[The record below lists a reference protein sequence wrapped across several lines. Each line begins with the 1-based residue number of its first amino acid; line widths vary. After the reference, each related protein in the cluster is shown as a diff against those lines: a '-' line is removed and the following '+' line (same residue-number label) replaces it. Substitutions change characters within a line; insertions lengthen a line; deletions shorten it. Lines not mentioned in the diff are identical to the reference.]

1 MPSAPSAPVIMW
13 FRQDLRLHDNPA
25 LLTAMRLGP
34 IIPIYILDDEHAAD
48 QRMGAA
54 SRCWLHRSLDALNQ
68 QLDGHLQLF
77 RGPADTLLE
86 QLVQHYDCRTV
97 TWNRCYEPWRINR
110 DRIIKEKLQGLGI
123 TVHSDNGSLL
133 WEPWQ
138 VLKRDQTP
146 YQIFTPF
153 YRHARDSVPVRSPL
167 PRPAEIALAAV
178 TPYSA
183 LKLADL
189 ELRPN
194 HPWADNVLHH
204 WQPGEAGAQQRWQTF
219 MEEELLGYGE
229 GRDLPAQ
236 PHVSRLSPAIHWG
249 EISVHQLWHD
259 AQAIGHEDAL
269 AFQRQLAWR
278 EFSVTQLFHH
288 PDMDRINLDR
298 RFNLFPWRD
307 DAEKLNRWQQGL
319 TGIPFVDAGMREL
332 WQTGTMHNRVR
343 MVVESFLVKN
353 LGIHWHHGAAWF
365 WDCLLDADLANN
377 SASWQWIAG
386 CGADAAPYFRIF
398 NPVTQ
403 GQKFDP
409 HGDYTR
415 HFVPE
420 LAKLPDRYLFCP
432 WQAPKSLLQECGITL
447 GETYPEPMVDLKV
460 SRQQALDAYA
470 HMRQAT

>member
-1 MPSAPSAPVIMW
+1 MPPASPSPIILW
-13 FRQDLRLHDNPA
+13 FRQDLRLGDNPA
-25 LLTAMRLGP
+25 LLTAQRLGP
-34 IIPIYILDDEHAAD
+34 IIPIYILDEDHAGD

-54 SRCWLHRSLDALNQ
+54 SRCWLHHSLDALNQ
-68 QLDGHLQLF
+68 QLDGRLQLF
-77 RGPADTLLE
+77 RGPADVILE
-86 QLVQHYDCRTV
+86 QLVQHFDCQAV
-97 TWNRCYEPWRINR
+97 TWNRCYEPWRIER
-110 DRIIKEKLQGLGI
+110 DGRIKEQLQGLGI
-123 TVHSDNGSLL
+123 TVHSDNGGLL

-138 VLKRDQTP
+138 VLKKDQTP
-146 YQIFTPF
+146 YKVFTPF
-153 YRHARDSVPVRSPL
+153 YRHARDTVPVRAPL
-167 PRPAEIALAAV
+167 PRPTERSLAEVA
-178 TPYSA
+178 PYS
-183 LKLADL
+183 DL
-189 ELRPN
+189 RLEELQLLPD
-194 HPWADNVLHH
+194 HPWAQQVLHD
-204 WQPGEAGAQQRWQTF
+204 WQPGEAGAHQRWQTF
-219 MEEELLGYGE
+219 IEEELLGYSD
-229 GRDLPAQ
+229 GRDFPAQ
-236 PHVSRLSPAIHWG
+236 AHVSRLSPAIHFG

-288 PDMDRINLDR
+288 PDMDRVNLDR
-298 RFNLFPWRD
+298 RFDLFPWGD
-307 DAEKLNRWQQGL
+307 DTEKLKHWQQGL

-343 MVVESFLVKN
+343 MVVGSFLVKN
-353 LGIHWHHGAAWF
+353 LGLHWHHGAEWF

-403 GQKFDP
+403 GEKFDP
-409 HGDYTR
+409 HGAYTR

-432 WQAPKSLLQECGITL
+432 WQAPASVLRECGITL
-447 GETYPEPMVDLKV
+447 GETYPEPMVDLKM

>member
-1 MPSAPSAPVIMW
+1 MPPASPSPIILW
-13 FRQDLRLHDNPA
+13 FRQDLRLGDNPA
-25 LLTAMRLGP
+25 LLTAQRLGP
-34 IIPIYILDDEHAAD
+34 IIPIYILDEDHAGD

-54 SRCWLHRSLDALNQ
+54 SRCWLHHSLDALNQ
-68 QLDGHLQLF
+68 QLDGRLQLF
-77 RGPADTLLE
+77 RGPADVILE
-86 QLVQHYDCRTV
+86 QLVQHSDCQAV
-97 TWNRCYEPWRINR
+97 TWNRCYEPWRIER
-110 DRIIKEKLQGLGI
+110 DGRIKEQLQGLGI
-123 TVHSDNGSLL
+123 TVHSDNGGLL

-138 VLKRDQTP
+138 VLKKDQTP
-146 YQIFTPF
+146 YKVFTPF
-153 YRHARDSVPVRSPL
+153 YRHARDTVPVRAPL
-167 PRPAEIALAAV
+167 PRPTERSLAEVA
-178 TPYSA
+178 PYS
-183 LKLADL
+183 DL
-189 ELRPN
+189 RLEELQLLPD
-194 HPWADNVLHH
+194 HPWAQQVLHD
-204 WQPGEAGAQQRWQTF
+204 WQPGEAGAHQRWQTF
-219 MEEELLGYGE
+219 IEEELLGYAD
-229 GRDLPAQ
+229 GRDFPAQ
-236 PHVSRLSPAIHWG
+236 AHVSRLSPAIHFG

-288 PDMDRINLDR
+288 PDMDRVNLDR
-298 RFNLFPWRD
+298 RFDVFPWHD
-307 DAEKLNRWQQGL
+307 DGDKLRRWQQGL
-319 TGIPFVDAGMREL
+319 TGIPLVDAGMREL

-343 MVVESFLVKN
+343 MVVGSFLVKN
-353 LGIHWHHGAAWF
+353 LGLHWHHGAEWF

-403 GQKFDP
+403 GEKFDP
-409 HGDYTR
+409 HGAYTR

-432 WQAPKSLLQECGITL
+432 WQAPASVLRECGITL
-447 GETYPEPMVDLKV
+447 GETYPEPMVDLKM